1 MPEDWGLGVRDSVM
15 WPPPFLK
22 VQRLVLGIRTLIS
35 LDSGSSR
42 HNLADEQVL
51 IWEPLSRPPC
61 IKVSS
66 TNLMEE
72 IQFIPAVNNQITNE
86 EVEASFLRQVQLQGL
101 SEHFEVLCLGGFA
114 IQAFLDD
121 SLENEAG
128 CGSSVDARDLL
139 HVKVLGA
146 DLAF

>member
-1 MPEDWGLGVRDSVM
+1 MPPS
-15 WPPPFLK
+15 
-22 VQRLVLGIRTLIS
+22 
-35 LDSGSSR
+35 
-42 HNLADEQVL
+42 
-51 IWEPLSRPPC
+51 

-86 EVEASFLRQVQLQGL
+86 EVEVSFLRQVQLQGL

-121 SLENEAG
+121 SLEKEAG
-128 CGSSVDARDLL
+128 
-139 HVKVLGA
+139 
-146 DLAF
+146 